1 MINFIACIF
10 CLMVAIYD
18 FYKKCVGLGL
28 LQVGIAI
35 LNLPFA
41 IQWIASLF

>member
-1 MINFIACIF
+1 MISFIAFIF

-18 FYKKCVGLGL
+18 FYKKYIGLGL
-28 LQVGIAI
+28 LQVGLAI